1 MSKNGSEQIISS
13 DGKKPNDEEYEESV
27 NINKNT
33 ESQNQNNE
41 ENNENNQPIE
51 NEQLPSDQNEIIES
65 QSNAQPENNYDY
77 EQNKKEIMEKIEIRK
92 QQADLVE
99 KYIYETGI
107 STSFQMI
114 FSELITK
121 KIPVEDYYTY
131 TASRLRQIG
140 REKEAL
146 ERKNNKNN

>member
-1 MSKNGSEQIISS
+1 MSENEPEKVTEQ
-13 DGKKPNDEEYEESV
+13 KKSKGEESEEEAKAGGEKV
-27 NINKNT
+27 
-33 ESQNQNNE
+33 QNSSENVEGE
-41 ENNENNQPIE
+41 EQKKF
-51 NEQLPSDQNEIIES
+51 
-65 QSNAQPENNYDY
+65 DY

-107 STSFQMI
+107 GTSFQII
-114 FSELITK
+114 FSELISK
-121 KIPVEDYYTY
+121 KIPVENYYTY

-146 ERKNNKNN
+146 ERKNKNK

>member
-1 MSKNGSEQIISS
+1 MSQNENGTEQILSS
-13 DGKKPNDEEYEESV
+13 EAKKSNGEENEETE
-27 NINKNT
+27 NINKNL

-41 ENNENNQPIE
+41 ENNQNNQE
-51 NEQLPSDQNEIIES
+51 NEKLPSDKNEI
-65 QSNAQPENNYDY
+65 NAQPENNYDY

-107 STSFQMI
+107 GTSFQII

-121 KIPVEDYYTY
+121 KIPVENYYTY

-146 ERKNNKNN
+146 DRKNNKNK